1 MSPLEPP
8 ADSLHIGTL
17 GKTFGLKGGLHFYGL
32 GPAED
37 AALAQLSRVFVPT
50 VGERKIINVQ
60 AKGNKQVVFLARVEH
75 INLARTLVNQPVYAY
90 LADLPEPEVSMYAD
104 ALLGLEVIVDGVL
117 LGEVVEVQRASSQDL
132 LSVSTPTGSEHL
144 LPLQADYV
152 SLDIDNGIVRVTD
165 PPEGLFTLDEI

>member
-1 MSPLEPP
+1 MPLEPP
-8 ADSLHIGTL
+8 ADSLHIGNL

-37 AALAQLSRVFVPT
+37 AALVQLPRVFVPA
-50 VGERKIINVQ
+50 VGERKIISVH

-90 LADLPEPEVSMYAD
+90 LEDLPEAEGSMYAD
-104 ALLGLEVIVDGVL
+104 ALLGLDVIVDGVR

-132 LSVSTPTGSEHL
+132 LIIGTPEGNEHM

-152 SLDIDNGIVRVTD
+152 LLDVDSGIVHVTD
-165 PPEGLFTLDEI
+165 PPEGLFALDDL